1 MLKEHEEIW
10 MDIEG
15 FEGRYQ
21 VSNLGRVMSIVTNH
35 GKPHRSLKPQYAR
48 NYFYVNLSIKDKS
61 HTKDVHR
68 MVAKAFVPNP
78 DNKPMVNHIDGV
90 KLNNNASNLEWV
102 TCSENHKHA
111 YASGLRTHEVGATGM
126 KLGRSSK
133 YRNVSWD
140 NERGRWMAA
149 PKIGGKQRFM
159 RRFDSEI
166 EAAKHVDF
174 VLSLY
179 GITDRP
185 RNFMA

>member
-1 MLKEHEEIW
+1 VLNELKEIW
-10 MDIEG
+10 KEIEG

-21 VSNLGRVMSIVTNH
+21 VSNLGRVMSLVTNH
-35 GKPHRSLKPQYAR
+35 GKQRQKLKPQYER
-48 NYFYVNLSIKDKS
+48 RYMFVNLSVKNRG

-68 MVAKAFVPNP
+68 MVANAFVPNP

-111 YASGLRTHEVGATGM
+111 YASGLRTSEGTVTGK
-126 KLGRSSK
+126 KLGQSSV

-140 NERGRWMAA
+140 NERGKWMAA
-149 PKIGGKQRFM
+149 PKIGGKQKFM

-174 VLSLY
+174 ILALH

-185 RNFMA
+185 RNFES